1 MLPLD
6 AHPILVE
13 VHELATD
20 LRNTR
25 RALLSDC
32 AIAYDTAAADRLR
45 HQLRQ
50 TLPAELNTLRSEEW
64 PESMSLNLST
74 LGDLQRRLEKILR
87 DPSHTARIDH
97 ALTERARQ
105 LRVAVV
111 ARREQLA
118 REEQLRALDQITS
131 LAAAGNRSLTNAEIQ
146 HMRRVEESTQ
156 QPERWQTMVTS
167 AATRDTVLNAL
178 SVMRLRE
185 SRDQLRTGLL
195 RTDQMRTIISES
207 LPALQRGE
215 PMLLIGETGGA
226 KTALAEYLSFTLKGQ
241 EPEFVSGYGDISSAQ
256 VIGAH
261 ELRAEGGAPVSV
273 FVAGPLLR
281 AVTEGVPL
289 ILDELN
295 AMPPEFLKR
304 LNRILQLRPG
314 DSFAVQENAG
324 QSVKLAPGFVVI
336 ATANEQTPHRYRGLD
351 RLSSELVN
359 RFGANTYRVHYP
371 DSGHEFSDFPKEN
384 ALLAT
389 AAVVDRR
396 GDLPRGITPELIE
409 RVSRAAFIS
418 QQVFAGSHRVGFTD
432 YVSTEREIDG
442 RPGLEESVLAPR
454 TLVAILQKVA
464 GSAGSVSLEHA
475 LQRFVE
481 GVMHREDRRVLTLIM
496 QGQGF
501 NIR

>member
-13 VHELATD
+13 VQELVTER
-20 LRNTR
+20 RNTR
-25 RALLSDC
+25 QALF
-32 AIAYDTAAADRLR
+32 ADGVLLYGSGAVDKLRL
-45 HQLRQ
+45 QLRE
-50 TLPAELNTLRSEEW
+50 TSAAELHKLADKW
-64 PESMSLNLST
+64 PDPMRHNFTT
-74 LGDLQRRLEKILR
+74 LGELQHRLDDLLN
-87 DPSHTARIDH
+87 DDAHTQRIDN

-105 LRVAVV
+105 LRLAVA
-111 ARREQLA
+111 ARQEHLELQRQRSDLY
-118 REEQLRALDQITS
+118 RVTT
-131 LAAAGNRSLTNAEIQ
+131 LAAASNRSLTEAEDQ
-146 HMRRVEESTQ
+146 RVRRKPADSEHSGE
-156 QPERWQTMVTS
+156 WQSLVTS
-167 AATRDTVLNAL
+167 ADTRNTVLQAL
-178 SVMRLRE
+178 SLM
-185 SRDQLRTGLL
+185 QLKEARAQLTSGLL
-195 RTDQMRTIISES
+195 LTDQMNNIIAEA

-226 KTALAEYLSFTLKGQ
+226 KTALAEYLSIELQGV

-261 ELRAEGGAPVSV
+261 ELRAEGGAPVSA

-281 AVTEGVPL
+281 AITEGVPL

-324 QSVKLAPGFVVI
+324 KSVRLAPGFVII
-336 ATANEQTPHRYRGLD
+336 ATANEQTPHRYRGLE
-351 RLSSELVN
+351 RLSAELIN

-371 DSGHEFSDFPKEN
+371 DSGGAFTDFPEEN

-389 AAVVDRR
+389 AAIVDGR
-396 GDLPRGITPELIE
+396 GELPRGVTAQQIE
-409 RVSRAAFIS
+409 RVARAAFIS
-418 QQVFAGSHRVGFTD
+418 QQVFAGSHSAGFTD
-432 YVSTEREIDG
+432 YVSTEHEIDG

-464 GSAGSVSLEHA
+464 GSAGSISLDHA

-501 NIR
+501 SVR